1 MVREKDWGPGGYDRV
16 IADRWLYAIGDCD
29 SGLVKVGMVLDE
41 ERLNPRLTEIRRK
54 HPTRNLEMF
63 ARSVVPNV
71 NHEEVEHIESTVRL
85 WLTRARGF
93 SFIGEVD
100 WLSVPNGY
108 DFAAAQANLDDAVRV
123 AVSFGA
129 G

>member
-1 MVREKDWGPGGYDRV
+1 MAREKDWGPGGYDRV
-16 IADRWLYAIGDCD
+16 VADRWLYAVGDQNT
-29 SGLVKVGMVLDE
+29 GLVKVGMVLDE
-41 ERLNPRLTEIRRK
+41 GRLNPRLTEIRRK
-54 HPTRNLEMF
+54 HPTRELEMF

-71 NHEEVEHIESTVRL
+71 NHEEVEHIESTARL

-100 WLSVPNGY
+100 WLSAPLGY
-108 DFAAAQANLDDAVRV
+108 DFAPMQADLDAAINA
-123 AVSFGA
+123 AVSLGV